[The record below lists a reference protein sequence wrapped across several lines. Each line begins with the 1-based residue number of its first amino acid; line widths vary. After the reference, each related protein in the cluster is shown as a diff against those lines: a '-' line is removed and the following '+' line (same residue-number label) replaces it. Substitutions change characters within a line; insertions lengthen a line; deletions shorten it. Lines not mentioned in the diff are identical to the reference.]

1 MSNFEIK
8 KIAIA
13 DDARVRIVAVE
24 HRGEAEFE
32 DRIYAWQN
40 NMSPVQTELDYHD
53 TDTGEF
59 QLLIDATLVAP
70 GYIDDDYPDE
80 YESIE
85 EYVNTMSHYV
95 ETAISMYDDTV
106 EVSVG
111 VEHYDPK
118 FELEYAVKR
127 IQDQEEW
134 MRELYDPQERFN
146 KKVKELTHLADGTQL
161 ALIKEQIVKA
171 KAKTGEAGPRNQ
183 PIDNTGWIKQLEEK
197 VLPRSIEA
205 QAKAVE
211 QLKTISIVEFENR
224 YAKEMTHWQAKLDQA
239 IQELEAA

>member
-24 HRGEAEFE
+24 HRGEKEFE
-32 DRIYAWQN
+32 DRTYAYQN

-106 EVSVG
+106 EVTVG

-118 FELEYAVKR
+118 FELEYDVKR
-127 IQDQEEW
+127 IRDQEEW
-134 MRELYDPQERFN
+134 MRSLYDPQKEFDRKVSELIYQAN
-146 KKVKELTHLADGTQL
+146 GNHLAYVKEW
-161 ALIKEQIVKA
+161 IEEEKS
-171 KAKTGEAGPRNQ
+171 KTG
-183 PIDNTGWIKQLEEK
+183 IDNTAWIKKLEEE
-197 VLPRSIEA
+197 VLPQSIEA

-211 QLKTISIVEFENR
+211 QLKTISIVEFEDK
-224 YAKEMTHWQAKLDQA
+224 YTKKMTHWQAKLDQA

>member
-24 HRGEAEFE
+24 HRGEKEFE
-32 DRIYAWQN
+32 DRTYAYQN

-106 EVSVG
+106 EVTVG

-118 FELEYAVKR
+118 FELEYDVKR
-127 IQDQEEW
+127 IRDQEEW
-134 MRELYDPQERFN
+134 MRSLYDPQKN
-146 KKVKELTHLADGTQL
+146 YDQKVKELTFLANG
-161 ALIKEQIVKA
+161 KQIAAVKQQIA
-171 KAKTGEAGPRNQ
+171 KNKAETS
-183 PIDNTGWIKQLEEK
+183 IDYTAWIKQLEEE
-197 VLPRSIEA
+197 VLPQSIET

-211 QLKTISIVEFENR
+211 TLKTISIVEFEDK
-224 YAKEMTHWQAKLDQA
+224 YTKKMTHWQAELDQA